1 MKSPLQTAVST
12 AFARRSAW
20 RERFLAIARE
30 AETASPAAFRPPV
43 SPFRRIPLAGPRARS

>member
-1 MKSPLQTAVST
+1 MKRPLSVLAST
-12 AFARRSAW
+12 VFSRRSAW